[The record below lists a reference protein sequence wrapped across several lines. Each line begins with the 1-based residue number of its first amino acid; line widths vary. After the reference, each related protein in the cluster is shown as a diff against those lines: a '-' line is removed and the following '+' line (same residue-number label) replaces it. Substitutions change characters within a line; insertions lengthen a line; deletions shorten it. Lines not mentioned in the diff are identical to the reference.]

1 MTVNKA
7 PSDTVVEQ
15 GHRNQAAP
23 QDRHIH
29 GDALDHATARARAR
43 GAKRVEEILGSPAML
58 SGEEFGH
65 LLGVTPQAVGKWRR
79 KGIVLGL
86 QGQTR
91 IFRYPKW
98 QITDDGQ
105 LLPGLKELT
114 GELVHPWAVYRFL
127 LQNHPELNGKT
138 GLECLRAGRIDD
150 VIETARG
157 IGQGT
162 FS

>member
-1 MTVNKA
+1 MTANKS
-7 PSDTVVEQ
+7 PSDPEVEQ
-15 GHRNQAAP
+15 GHRNQVAP
-23 QDRHIH
+23 QDQHIR
-29 GDALDHATARARAR
+29 GDALDNAMARARAR
-43 GAKRVEEILGSPAML
+43 GDKRVEEILGSPVMI
-58 SGEEFGH
+58 SGQEFGR

-79 KGIVLGL
+79 KGLVLGL
-86 QGQTR
+86 QGRTR

-138 GLECLRAGRIDD
+138 GLECLKAGRIDD
-150 VIETARG
+150 VIEAVRG
-157 IGQGT
+157 IGQGR